1 MAQEKS
7 KDPVST
13 ILEGIE
19 RLAELAETLQQK
31 AETFSREGEIDLSA
45 LKEGMKARY
54 SIALKTVSGGNAA
67 RAARFTTKFTSS
79 ASVRQQPSNSA
90 SVPKTIEPDTDLFV
104 EATAIKIYVQLPGV
118 QEKDIRL
125 VLRGDI
131 LELEAKGTRQHFY
144 KEILLPKPVQ
154 PSSLEKH
161 LRNGVL
167 EISLWLSV

>member
-1 MAQEKS
+1 M
-7 KDPVST
+7 
-13 ILEGIE
+13 
-19 RLAELAETLQQK
+19 
-31 AETFSREGEIDLSA
+31 
-45 LKEGMKARY
+45 
-54 SIALKTVSGGNAA
+54 
-67 RAARFTTKFTSS
+67 
-79 ASVRQQPSNSA
+79 
-90 SVPKTIEPDTDLFV
+90 PKTIEPDTDLFV